1 MEDDKSTFKLAIKP
15 GLYIGLISA
24 ALSLILWATVADM
37 QLRSKL
43 GYGVM
48 LIVAFLFYKFTV
60 SYREENMGGELTY
73 GESFKFQL
81 SMTVLYTAITSVYAY
96 LLFTVLDPGMIENIK
111 EIAAEE
117 MYKQNLSDE
126 QIEAAIEV
134 QSMFMNS
141 EFMTLSTIFM
151 TFFTGLLL
159 ALIVSIFTKKEI
171 TTFE

>member
-1 MEDDKSTFKLAIKP
+1 MEDDQSTFKLALKP
-15 GLYIGLISA
+15 GVYIGLISA
-24 ALSLILWATVADM
+24 ALSLVLWATVADL
-37 QLRSKL
+37 QLRSRL

-48 LIVAFLFYKFTV
+48 LIVAFLFYKFTI
-60 SYREENMGGELTY
+60 SYRENSMDGELTY

-111 EIAAEE
+111 EMAAEE
-117 MYKQNLSDE
+117 LYKQNLADE
-126 QIEAAIEV
+126 QIEAAIEM

-141 EFMTLSTIFM
+141 GFMTMSTIFM
-151 TFFTGLLL
+151 TFFAGLLL

-171 TTFE
+171 TTFD